1 MLVSKKKLL
10 FLSASYNM
18 SKKKMSTSQL
28 LLKKILNQ
36 LAGEVDPDTSLVEE
50 YTILGKGII
59 MCYDPNSRSFKKI
72 ERGTA
77 VYIIKENYDYMGRSL
92 VYTISGEVLC
102 IEPEEL
108 YILSDFN

>member
-1 MLVSKKKLL
+1 
-10 FLSASYNM
+10 
-18 SKKKMSTSQL
+18 
-28 LLKKILNQ
+28 
-36 LAGEVDPDTSLVEE
+36 
-50 YTILGKGII
+50 

-72 ERGTA
+72 DRGTA

-92 VYTISGEVLC
+92 VYTISGEVMC